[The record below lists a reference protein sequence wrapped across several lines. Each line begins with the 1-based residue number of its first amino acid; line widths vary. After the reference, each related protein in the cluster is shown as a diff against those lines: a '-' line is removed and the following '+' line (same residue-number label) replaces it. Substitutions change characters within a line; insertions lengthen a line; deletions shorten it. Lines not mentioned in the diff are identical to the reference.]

1 MIAAEPGLTWKG
13 LTWEVVQRLD
23 SLKGIEQWLVDRK
36 DDLKLL
42 ETVAA
47 IKKAYRSGTLAWN
60 DGLVTYWSHGNQ
72 ISQPRPFVWDEFR
85 RITRMY
91 DGHQGFWVEGVSG
104 SI

>member
-1 MIAAEPGLTWKG
+1 MIAAEPVLTWKG

-23 SLKGIEQWLVDRK
+23 SLEGIEQWLVDRK

-60 DGLVTYWSHGNQ
+60 DVLVTYWSHGLNHGPLSGTSLGGL
-72 ISQPRPFVWDEFR
+72 IGCTTD
-85 RITRMY
+85 IK
-91 DGHQGFWVEGVSG
+91 VSG
-104 SI
+104 